1 MENIGE
7 SIGEPTIEN
16 DESVPLTIE
25 KKPRKKRET
34 QSTAQLETLKRGR
47 EKLAEKR
54 QKLFLKGYQPL
65 TSVNW
70 MLFQK

>member
-25 KKPRKKRET
+25 KKPRKK
-34 QSTAQLETLKRGR
+34 
-47 EKLAEKR
+47 EKHRAL
-54 QKLFLKGYQPL
+54 L
-65 TSVNW
+65 N
-70 MLFQK
+70 